1 MLSSKLSCAEEKEK
15 REEEEPAVE
24 VEKGAKTEE
33 ERSEAAAGP
42 LDVDAGSQEPLQ
54 DGEPSTEEYIIGK
67 PWLTQCVPSPSLS
80 LRSIHV
86 LRFYLVFCPP
96 LSFSSTK

>member
-80 LRSIHV
+80 L
-86 LRFYLVFCPP
+86 
-96 LSFSSTK
+96 